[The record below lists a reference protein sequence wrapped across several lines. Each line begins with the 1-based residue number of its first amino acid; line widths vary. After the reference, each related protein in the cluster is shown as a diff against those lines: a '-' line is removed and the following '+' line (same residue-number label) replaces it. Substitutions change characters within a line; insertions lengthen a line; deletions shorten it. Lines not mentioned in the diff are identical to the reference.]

1 MLKIQKQL
9 ILCPLPANFAS
20 CSKIVSMEFKIL
32 QKPGKK
38 HQLYII
44 DNADALKQVHDL
56 TDKERSFASGLFKA
70 DQQIATV
77 NQYNRFIFVYLI
89 KSKTSDWQ
97 TTESVRKAGAELQGL
112 FNKQKLDEVTIT
124 NLSSLSEAAY
134 TLAEGVTLANYQF
147 LKYRTE
153 TKKITNTLTTIS
165 FAKQSITVKEVAQ
178 LEAITEGIYR
188 ARTLVNEP
196 LNYLSAEQLA
206 KEIARFGK
214 DAGFKVTTLQKAQIE
229 KEKMGGIL
237 AVNRGSI
244 QPPTFTV
251 MEHRPA
257 RSINKQ
263 PIVLIGKGIVY
274 DTGGLSLKPTP
285 ASMDRMKSDMSG
297 AAVVSGAMY
306 AIAKLKLPLHVIAL
320 VPATD
325 NRPGENAYVPGDII
339 TMYSGTTVEVLNTD
353 AEGRLVLADA
363 LHYAKRYK
371 PELVVDFATL
381 TGAAS
386 VAVGEHGIVCMGT
399 ASDKTKQALNQ
410 SAFRQY
416 ERLVEYPLWDE
427 YGDMIKSEFADL
439 KNIGGPSG
447 GAITAGKF
455 LEHFTDFP
463 WMHFDIA
470 GVSFS
475 MAKKGYIPSG
485 GTAYGLRMIMDFLM
499 NYGKA

>member
-1 MLKIQKQL
+1 
-9 ILCPLPANFAS
+9 
-20 CSKIVSMEFKIL
+20 MEFKIV
-32 QKPGKK
+32 QKAGKK
-38 HQLYII
+38 HQLYLLDKAETLSQIPEI
-44 DNADALKQVHDL
+44 NETERKFCEDAFRK
-56 TDKERSFASGLFKA
+56 
-70 DQQIATV
+70 DQTSITI
-77 NQYNRFIFVYLI
+77 NQYNRYLFIQLV
-89 KSKTSDWQ
+89 KAKKAEWQ
-97 TTESVRKAGAELQGL
+97 TVESIRKAGAE
-112 FNKQKLDEVTIT
+112 FATTINKQKIEELTISSFAA
-124 NLSSLSEAAY
+124 LSQAAY
-134 TLAEGVTLANYQF
+134 AMAEGIALASYQF
-147 LKYRTE
+147 LKYRSDA
-153 TKKITNTLTTIS
+153 KKLTNVLHTIS
-165 FAKQSITVKEVAQ
+165 FTRQSITLREVTQ
-178 LEAITEGIYR
+178 LSATIQAIYR

-196 LNYLSAEQLA
+196 LNYLSAAQLA
-206 KEIARFGK
+206 KEIALLGK
-214 DAGFKVTTLQKAQIE
+214 EAGFKVTTLHKAQIE

-244 QPPTFTV
+244 EPPTFTV
-251 MEHRPA
+251 MEYKPTK
-257 RSINKQ
+257 SLNKN

-297 AAVVSGAMY
+297 AALVSGAMY
-306 AIAKLKLPLHVIAL
+306 AIAQMKLPLHVIAL

-353 AEGRLVLADA
+353 AEGRLILADA
-363 LHYAKRYK
+363 LHWAKRYK

-399 ASDKTKQALNQ
+399 ADQNTKQALTDSGN
-410 SAFRQY
+410 RQY

-427 YGDMIKSEFADL
+427 YGEMIKSDFADL

-455 LEHFTDFP
+455 LEHFTDYP

-470 GVSFS
+470 GVSFAT
-475 MAKKGYIPSG
+475 AKKGYIPSG
-485 GTAYGLRMIMDFLM
+485 GTAYGMRMLLDFLM
-499 NYGKA
+499 NYKKA

>member
-89 KSKTSDWQ
+89 KSKKTDWQ

-124 NLSSLSEAAY
+124 NLSSLSEGAY

-229 KEKMGGIL
+229 KEKMGGESWQSTAANVHCHGAQACQVHQQTTHCSYRQGDRLRHWRPL
-237 AVNRGSI
+237 AQAHSRFHGSHEERHERRCGSKRRHVCNR
-244 QPPTFTV
+244 
-251 MEHRPA
+251 
-257 RSINKQ
+257 
-263 PIVLIGKGIVY
+263 
-274 DTGGLSLKPTP
+274 
-285 ASMDRMKSDMSG
+285 
-297 AAVVSGAMY
+297 
-306 AIAKLKLPLHVIAL
+306 
-320 VPATD
+320 
-325 NRPGENAYVPGDII
+325 
-339 TMYSGTTVEVLNTD
+339 
-353 AEGRLVLADA
+353 
-363 LHYAKRYK
+363 
-371 PELVVDFATL
+371 
-381 TGAAS
+381 
-386 VAVGEHGIVCMGT
+386 
-399 ASDKTKQALNQ
+399 
-410 SAFRQY
+410 
-416 ERLVEYPLWDE
+416 
-427 YGDMIKSEFADL
+427 
-439 KNIGGPSG
+439 
-447 GAITAGKF
+447 
-455 LEHFTDFP
+455 
-463 WMHFDIA
+463 
-470 GVSFS
+470 
-475 MAKKGYIPSG
+475 
-485 GTAYGLRMIMDFLM
+485 
-499 NYGKA
+499 